1 MQQAQK
7 KQNGVIL
14 KGRLT
19 FFTRTR
25 AQHPAGSL
33 AVLVEDPKRVIV
45 AVTNRLVVG
54 KARGGNL
61 A

>member
-7 KQNGVIL
+7 KQNGVLL
-14 KGRLT
+14 KDRLT
-19 FFTRTR
+19 FFNRTR
-25 AQHPAGSL
+25 AQHPGSL